1 MFLVYAA
8 EMVTLRV
15 LHDPVLFNTLFVL
28 RSTHIEYVW
37 TWITSIFSHSP
48 VSFTHILFNGIVLYF
63 FGPPVERVI
72 GSKRFSA
79 LFLVSGVLAG
89 LAQVVLTV
97 VMGGVGGVLGASGAI
112 MAILALLTVLNPGL
126 TVQLYFILPIPIWVL
141 TGGYALLSVVG
152 VLGGPSLAGANVANL
167 AHLGGL
173 VVGYLYGQ
181 HIKRNGIDGPQNLR
195 FGGGGRGGMGGGGR
209 GRGPF

>member
-1 MFLVYAA
+1 
-8 EMVTLRV
+8 
-15 LHDPVLFNTLFVL
+15 
-28 RSTHIEYVW
+28 
-37 TWITSIFSHSP
+37 
-48 VSFTHILFNGIVLYF
+48 
-63 FGPPVERVI
+63 
-72 GSKRFSA
+72 
-79 LFLVSGVLAG
+79 AG

-126 TVQLYFILPIPIWVL
+126 TVRLYFILPIPIWVL

-152 VLGGPSLAGANVANL
+152 VLGGPSLAGASVASV
-167 AHLGGL
+167 AHRGGL

-181 HIKRNGIDGPQNLR
+181 HIERNGIDGPQNLR